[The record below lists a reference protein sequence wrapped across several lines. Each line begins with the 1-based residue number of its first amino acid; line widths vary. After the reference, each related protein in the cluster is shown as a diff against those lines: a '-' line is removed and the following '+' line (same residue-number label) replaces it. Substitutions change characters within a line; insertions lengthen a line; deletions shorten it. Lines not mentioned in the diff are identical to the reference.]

1 MVTLRLCQTL
11 LITFLYLSV
20 VIYQED
26 ALNKVKV
33 NKATGPDNIPPWILR
48 DFSHILAAPLAAIY
62 NSCLREGVL
71 PSLWKTATIV
81 PLPKTHPPMSVEKD
95 IRPISSIACKV
106 FVVQRSSSS
115 TPL

>member
-1 MVTLRLCQTL
+1 MEPLTETHTICQHTDPL
-11 LITFLYLSV
+11 PAAFTISV
-20 VIYQED
+20 KETED

-71 PSLWKTATIV
+71 PSLW
-81 PLPKTHPPMSVEKD
+81 
-95 IRPISSIACKV
+95 
-106 FVVQRSSSS
+106 
-115 TPL
+115 